1 MIIFNSQKNFL
12 IIISFI
18 SLIILA
24 SAYILE
30 YFVNLPPCKLC
41 IYQRVPYFFIIFLCV
56 ISYFFKN
63 KKFLFYLI
71 FICLIIG
78 LLISGFHSLVERGVV
93 SYEMSCSSNTSD
105 FENIDELRAFL
116 DQTSIAKCDE
126 IIFFFA
132 GVSLANFNLI
142 ISFFLII
149 FNLDTLRKYEKVFK
163 KTN

>member
-1 MIIFNSQKNFL
+1 
-12 IIISFI
+12 
-18 SLIILA
+18 
-24 SAYILE
+24 
-30 YFVNLPPCKLC
+30 
-41 IYQRVPYFFIIFLCV
+41 
-56 ISYFFKN
+56 
-63 KKFLFYLI
+63 
-71 FICLIIG
+71 
-78 LLISGFHSLVERGVV
+78 
-93 SYEMSCSSNTSD
+93 MSCSSNTSD

-126 IIFFFA
+126 IIFSFA

>member
-1 MIIFNSQKNFL
+1 MCD
-12 IIISFI
+12 
-18 SLIILA
+18 IL
-24 SAYILE
+24 
-30 YFVNLPPCKLC
+30 
-41 IYQRVPYFFIIFLCV
+41 FFQ
-56 ISYFFKN
+56 N

-126 IIFFFA
+126 IIFSFA

>member
-1 MIIFNSQKNFL
+1 M
-12 IIISFI
+12 
-18 SLIILA
+18 
-24 SAYILE
+24 
-30 YFVNLPPCKLC
+30 
-41 IYQRVPYFFIIFLCV
+41 
-56 ISYFFKN
+56 
-63 KKFLFYLI
+63 
-71 FICLIIG
+71 
-78 LLISGFHSLVERGVV
+78 ISGFHSLVERGVV

-126 IIFFFA
+126 IIFSFA